1 MADAHRLV
9 QWCFPQGAT
18 LRSHR
23 LAATTSRLARANGAC
38 GCVEALASV
47 AVGRFV
53 ARGNRRMYTLM
64 LVPSRVEV
72 VELVAS
78 GATEGVRACA
88 GECTVWVPAVV
99 AQRSGRF
106 VSARLA
112 DFV

>member
-1 MADAHRLV
+1 
-9 QWCFPQGAT
+9 
-18 LRSHR
+18 
-23 LAATTSRLARANGAC
+23 
-38 GCVEALASV
+38 
-47 AVGRFV
+47 
-53 ARGNRRMYTLM
+53 MYTLM